1 MDSDDDG
8 NGLSGF
14 GDFMLWVGI
23 IGIIGFV
30 LTCLLAVP

>member
-8 NGLSGF
+8 HSGLF
-14 GDFMLWVGI
+14 DFMLWVGI